1 MGLEILRETSLNA
14 HINQLKKRKEMAL
27 SPDTFSQVSRAPSL
41 NTIHN
46 YIEEHKVALDGVHDI
61 NFNTLKF
68 CRDLGRRSALSV
80 ITVHIL
86 QELQID
92 KLPQMNQ
99 TKLSRF
105 IG

>member
-1 MGLEILRETSLNA
+1 M
-14 HINQLKKRKEMAL
+14 
-27 SPDTFSQVSRAPSL
+27 SQASRAPSL

-46 YIEEHKVALDGVHDI
+46 MLVKHETVLKEIHNID
-61 NFNTLKF
+61 FNTLDC

-80 ITVHIL
+80 ITMYIL
-86 QELQID
+86 EELKID